1 MLTGTVTYN
10 AHHMYVATGSYLDM
24 SIRHLQVKHVFLL
37 KMGGSMDDV
46 YKLDAITDS
55 RLVNLNVQRLQVLTQ
70 MPVINAEHFH
80 LNE

>member
-1 MLTGTVTYN
+1 
-10 AHHMYVATGSYLDM
+10 
-24 SIRHLQVKHVFLL
+24 
-37 KMGGSMDDV
+37 MDDV
-46 YKLDAITDS
+46 YKLEAITDS